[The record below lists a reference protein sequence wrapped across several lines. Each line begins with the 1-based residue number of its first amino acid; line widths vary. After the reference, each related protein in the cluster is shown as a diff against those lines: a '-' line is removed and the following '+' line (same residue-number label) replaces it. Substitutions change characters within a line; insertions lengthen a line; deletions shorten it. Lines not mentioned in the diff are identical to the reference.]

1 MLRSDEKLYVIE
13 DLQNLLDTLTS
24 GMILKGRIIE
34 DFGNNKYILR
44 IRGYNIV
51 MESER
56 TFQINDEAELEVV
69 DLSPK
74 LKLSLKHNQI
84 RYFDRE
90 KGIADITVY

>member
-13 DLQNLLDTLTS
+13 DLQNLLDTLSS